1 MKLIDI
7 DRLKIEENHVHYIKS
22 YFGCAILMD
31 KSHNIRRNELKFSIE
46 YKPLGD
52 PEIKIDFLTQPDF
65 PITELMP
72 KLKEKIQKMD
82 NEGILSA
89 LHKK

>member
-31 KSHNIRRNELKFSIE
+31 KTHKILRNELKFSIE
-46 YKPLGD
+46 YKPMGEPD
-52 PEIKIDFLTQPDF
+52 IKINFINQPDF
-65 PITELMP
+65 PIDELMP

-82 NEGILSA
+82 DAGILAA